1 MNVLCNKQGMKD
13 EETKGI
19 YISGD
24 KNGMVIKMEKV
35 RLEKQGRVL
44 IPKKVR
50 ERLGLRVGEELAV
63 NVENEEIVLKPFRS
77 TADFSSELKGCIKE
91 GTIDPLALKKM
102 WGM

>member
-1 MNVLCNKQGMKD
+1 MEGEHKTHLAH

-24 KNGMVIKMEKV
+24 KNGMVIDMDKV

-44 IPKKVR
+44 IPKNVR
-50 ERLGLRVGEELAV
+50 ERLGLRVGEEMAV
-63 NVENEEIVLKPFRS
+63 RVENEGIILKPSRS
-77 TADFSSELKGCIKE
+77 LADFSSELKGCVKE
-91 GTIDPLALKKM
+91 STIDPLALKKM